1 MHKSLIVTE
10 HFYKQSQQN
19 LRVGKTHLLIS
30 EFAIK
35 DVQRKLHLSL
45 ISSFTSLPL
54 VHCPLGGATL
64 LDPSIGVTQARF
76 RCAPANV
83 ENQS

>member
-64 LDPSIGVTQARF
+64 LDPSIGVFSSSIPLCPCQ
-76 RCAPANV
+76 C
-83 ENQS
+83 